1 MKVLETVLI
10 ALNSLKSNKLR
21 SALTI
26 LGIVVGIFSII
37 SISTILTMLQNSIE
51 SGVSMLGQNTF
62 QIQKFPAIHE
72 DGPGSRDKYRNRKDI
87 TLDEYY
93 RLQKLLTIAKSV
105 GAEQWR
111 YGVTAQIGNKKTNP
125 NVQLSGITPEAQPNN
140 KWEIEDGR
148 SLNYSDVD
156 HYKRICILG
165 KDVAK
170 TLFGFGNP
178 VGQTIKIDGNRFL
191 IAGVFEAQGEMF
203 GQSRDNFIVTPIS
216 TYQNVYGEKNN
227 SINITVMSV
236 DKLNYDR
243 TIETAIGYMRAIRK
257 VEPGK
262 DNDFDIFSNESLLST
277 INDMTKNVKIGT
289 YCVAAIALLAA
300 GVGIMNIMLVSVT
313 ERTREIGVRK
323 AIGAKK
329 INILIQFMLEAIVLC
344 MLGGVIGIFLG
355 VAVGNLAGS
364 FLLAKPTVP
373 VLTVLVGI
381 ILCLIVGLIFGT
393 YPAYKASNLD
403 PIEALRYE

>member
-1 MKVLETVLI
+1 MKMLESVLI
-10 ALNSLKSNKLR
+10 ALNSLRSNKLR

-51 SGVSMLGQNTF
+51 SGVSSLGQNTF

-72 DGPGSRDKYRNRKDI
+72 GGPGSRDKYRNRKDI

-93 RLQKLLTIAKSV
+93 RLQKLLTIAKSI

-111 YGVTAQIGNKKTNP
+111 FGVTAQIGNKKTNP
-125 NVQLSGITPEAQPNN
+125 DVQLTGITPEAQPNN
-140 KWEIEDGR
+140 KWVIENGR
-148 SLNYSDVD
+148 SINSSDVD

-165 KDVAK
+165 KDVSN
-170 TLFGFGNP
+170 TLFGPADP
-178 VGQTIKIDGNRFL
+178 VGQYIKIDGNRYF
-191 IAGVFEAQGEMF
+191 ITGVYEAQGEMF
-203 GQSRDNFIVTPIS
+203 GQSKDNFIAMPIT
-216 TYQNVYGEKNN
+216 TYQNVYGDKNN
-227 SINITVMSV
+227 SINITIMAV
-236 DKLNYDR
+236 DKYNYDQ
-243 TIETAIGYMRAIRK
+243 TIETSIGYMRTIRK

-262 DNDFDIFSNESLLST
+262 DNDFDIFSNESILST
-277 INDMTKNVKIGT
+277 INDMTKNIKIGT

-329 INILIQFMLEAIVLC
+329 ANILVQFMLEAIVLC
-344 MLGGVIGIFLG
+344 MLGGMIGIVLG
-355 VAVGNLAGS
+355 VGVGNLAGT
-364 FLLAKPTVP
+364 FLLAQPTIP
-373 VLTVLVGI
+373 VVTVMVGI
-381 ILCLIVGLIFGT
+381 ILCIIVGLIFGT